1 MKKYILL
8 IIDIIISFICM
19 IILKNLNIIPLKYF
33 LVVTFI
39 MVILNI
45 LVFLSLFFK
54 KKFLKIIAVVLSIII
69 VAISVVGIKYGQE
82 TSNFLNKAF
91 NNNTKE
97 ITRYSLVVLKS
108 NNYDSIK
115 DLKDKKVG
123 HLSNDELDAECQKKV
138 NKKVE
143 VSYEDYE
150 DLYDLYDQL
159 IAEKLDAILINEAYL
174 DVLSEDYK
182 ELDET
187 VKTIYSFSI
196 EVEKEKNDDKISELK
211 PINIYVSGSDSRST
225 DIRDKSRSDVN
236 MIVTINPQTKEIL
249 MTSIPRDYYVQV
261 HNQTGLKDKL
271 THSGIYGL
279 DTTVKTVEDLFDIKI
294 DYSIKIGFEA
304 VVELVDLVDGI
315 DVYSDK
321 TFNSYH
327 IKGWVVNKGVNHF
340 NGKQALAYS
349 RERYAYKSGDRHRIQ
364 NQQQVLE
371 ATLKKIMKDK
381 TILLKYDE
389 LLTSLS
395 KLYITDIPKDLISLF
410 VKEQLSTMDTW
421 TFDSIWVNGSN
432 ASLPTHTAPNSK
444 RYVMIPYDE
453 EVEEASNKIKNLLN
467 KTL

>member
-8 IIDIIISFICM
+8 AVDFIISFICM

-33 LVVTFI
+33 LLIILI
-39 MVILNI
+39 MLILNA
-45 LVFLSLFFK
+45 LVFLCLFFK
-54 KKFLKIIAVVLSIII
+54 KKILKVISIILSVI
-69 VAISVVGIKYGQE
+69 IIAISVLGIKYGQE
-82 TSNFLNKAF
+82 TNNFLDKAF

-97 ITRYSLVVLKS
+97 ITRYNLVVLK
-108 NNYDSIK
+108 DSSYEELK
-115 DLKDKKVG
+115 DLKNKKVG
-123 HLSNDELDAECQKKV
+123 HLSNDENTDKYQEKIDKI
-138 NKKVE
+138 VE
-143 VSYEDYE
+143 LKYSDYE
-150 DLYDLYDQL
+150 DLYDLYEHL
-159 IAEKLDAILINEAYL
+159 IEEKLDAILINEAYL
-174 DVLSEDYK
+174 DVLAEDNK
-182 ELDET
+182 DLDDKVES
-187 VKTIYSFSI
+187 IYSLSI
-196 EVEKEKNDDKISELK
+196 ETKKAKTDSDIEELK
-211 PINIYVSGSDSRST
+211 PINIYISGSDSRST

-453 EVEEASNKIKNLLN
+453 EVEEASNKIKKLLN